1 MLRLTTLL
9 GGMERM
15 DMVSRIWQ
23 VFVGA
28 VLVSAGTLM
37 LYAFQFL
44 ARRGHDTWFDI
55 AGTALVIE
63 AYSIVASLFVLLGL
77 RYLFGY
83 AAHLAGCCQAGIAR
97 CGRFSTARSR
107 IIRAGIFDPQF

>member
-1 MLRLTTLL
+1 
-9 GGMERM
+9 M
-15 DMVSRIWQ
+15 DMASRIWQ

-28 VLVSAGTLM
+28 VLFSAGALM

-63 AYSIVASLFVLLGL
+63 SYSIVASLLVLLGL
-77 RYLFGY
+77 RYIFGPRSFIERAIAHTTRHFAAAVILLSIAIAAVGMFLF
-83 AAHLAGCCQAGIAR
+83 R
-97 CGRFSTARSR
+97 
-107 IIRAGIFDPQF
+107 